1 MVCCRLRVLRMFSS
15 SHGSG
20 VALQIC
26 LILLTS
32 IQVAAQGD
40 LNALLEQARTR
51 EKAGDYAAA
60 ARVYEQ
66 AMALVPGNSEV
77 LKRLGVLQQT
87 QRKFDDSIEKFQQ
100 VLVRDPQYR
109 AVTFFPPVSSP
120 SHNL

>member
-1 MVCCRLRVLRMFSS
+1 MVCCRLRVLRIFSS
-15 SHGSG
+15 SYGSG

-40 LNALLEQARTR
+40 LNALLEQARTW

-66 AMALVPGNSEV
+66 AMALDPGNSEV
-77 LKRLGVLQQT
+77 LKRVGVVHQAQVRL
-87 QRKFDDSIEKFQQ
+87 DDSTGEFQ
-100 VLVRDPQYR
+100 P
-109 AVTFFPPVSSP
+109 
-120 SHNL
+120 